1 MEAIADLASGVCAVE
16 VGSGCQRWCWSLCVL
31 VNTFDK
37 RCFGE
42 NASASTQKHRS
53 MGVKDKSKLMFVED
67 SISQEKRYLEM
78 RMNAKMER
86 TTKYISEISL
96 EVDRLA
102 GQNSMASTNEDYAP
116 RKPQH
121 KHSNRKRLAP
131 IQEQPQSVSNGHHK
145 LAPNQEQQQHK
156 SLRHSTSKVVV
167 TTKWETFDLYHHYFR
182 TLPPHPHL
190 AQQYDM
196 CKCNL
201 VSVNL
206 ADLKM
211 MTARSAAIHMLMQEA
226 CNHLYKQPT
235 KGHLK
240 KRCSNVYELS
250 PQRLSDKRL
259 WRSYP
264 HKRLMAANVMKKEL
278 SLLSTLPN
286 IYRKQ

>member
-1 MEAIADLASGVCAVE
+1 MERDSKVFLDIV
-16 VGSGCQRWCWSLCVL
+16 
-31 VNTFDK
+31 
-37 RCFGE
+37 
-42 NASASTQKHRS
+42 
-53 MGVKDKSKLMFVED
+53 GVKDKSKLMFVED

-102 GQNSMASTNEDYAP
+102 GQVSALESILSKGGKVSEMNVLNLIDLLINQLLKLDSIMVDEDVKMKREMQDMLKIKNSMASTNEDYAP

-190 AQQYDM
+190 AQ
-196 CKCNL
+196 
-201 VSVNL
+201 
-206 ADLKM
+206 
-211 MTARSAAIHMLMQEA
+211 
-226 CNHLYKQPT
+226 
-235 KGHLK
+235 
-240 KRCSNVYELS
+240 
-250 PQRLSDKRL
+250 
-259 WRSYP
+259 
-264 HKRLMAANVMKKEL
+264 
-278 SLLSTLPN
+278 
-286 IYRKQ
+286 